1 VANRKASGVVRRA
14 LRHPAFF
21 TLILL
26 VFVLAILIASAH
38 LGRVARL
45 VPLVVA
51 VPTFVILTTQLIL
64 DLSPRRGPDGR
75 TSQRDPRPASPAV
88 GQLGWALLLPVAIY
102 LLGFLV
108 AVPLHCLIQLRCFSK
123 ERWTL
128 SLIIPVGLCGLFVL
142 IARLV
147 PAVPLWHGW
156 IWMRL
161 GIV

>member
-1 VANRKASGVVRRA
+1 MIRV

-26 VFVLAILIASAH
+26 AFVLAILIATPR

-51 VPTFVILTTQLIL
+51 VPTFVILAAQLIL
-64 DLSPRRGPDGR
+64 EFSPRRKMAGR
-75 TSQRDPRPASPAV
+75 APQRDAAAASLGAA
-88 GQLGWALLLPVAIY
+88 QLGWALLLPVTIY
-102 LLGFLV
+102 LLGFFV
-108 AVPLHCLIQLRCFSK
+108 AVPLHCFVQLRYFSR
-123 ERWTL
+123 ERWML
-128 SLIIPVGLCGLFVL
+128 SLIIPAGLCGLFVL

-147 PAVPLWHGW
+147 PAVPLWQGW

-161 GIV
+161 GLM